1 MTETNDQV
9 TNQET
14 TDNPEVV
21 DVLGDLNEFNVQGSE
36 ESQEEVNEESLQ
48 ETEQTQEEKVAEA
61 RKWLIENKFEDTEE
75 GREKHAKSYRE
86 LQSKHDKE
94 KP

>member
-21 DVLGDLNEFNVQGSE
+21 DVLGDLNEFNVQGSK
-36 ESQEEVNEESLQ
+36 ESQDEVNEESLQ
-48 ETEQTQEEKVAEA
+48 ETEQAQEEKEPA
-61 RKWLIENKFEDTEE
+61 RFFINICSTPYFFIDI
-75 GREKHAKSYRE
+75 
-86 LQSKHDKE
+86 
-94 KP
+94 